1 MQGIFSIFV
10 LLVLAGGSAQAL
22 ANTITYQGQL
32 EQSGSAFNG
41 SANLDFRLF
50 DAASAGNQIGGIQE
64 QRNTI
69 VSNGQFQVELDFGA
83 GAFDG
88 SPRYLEIRIDG
99 ALITPRQPLRTTP
112 QALVANTTLS
122 GAIGTAQINAGQV
135 QRRITGTCPA
145 GQYVQSVNQNGTV
158 VCGAEPAAW
167 RLGGNAGT
175 DSSSDFIGTVDAVPL
190 EFRIANAR
198 GLRLEPSGL
207 LVEGL
212 PATANVIAGSHKNEV
227 SPGVSGATIS
237 GGGLP
242 EDIDWG
248 FTSAPNRVV
257 SEFGTVG
264 GGVGNQAGDDGDQF
278 IDGIFATVGGGER
291 NTARGSSSTVG
302 GGRWNTASDLN
313 STVGG
318 GGSNTASG
326 RVSTVGG
333 GSSNT
338 ASSTNSTVGGGSSNT
353 ARSGNST
360 VGGGF
365 NNTASG
371 GTSTV
376 GGGWS
381 NTASGNR
388 STIGGGEANCAG
400 GSFSW
405 AGGRRAKVRPASDPE
420 SGSCRGLTYPGGNGD
435 EGTFIWADSTDANFI
450 STGSNQFLIRSSGGM
465 GINTNTPTAALTV
478 RAGAD
483 QPFSPLLQLQDSE
496 GGVVMAVTPTNTVLE
511 SNLIGLG
518 LTVRSLGSGSFSVCR
533 TSAGLISACS
543 SSERYKSDITPMG
556 PSSELIAALTP
567 VRFRWTEEGQ
577 EDIGLIAEEVAS
589 VLPEIVTYNSSGQV
603 EGVEYN
609 RLGPLLVAGFQEQ
622 TIANAD
628 RFGALETDHQ
638 RLAEDNARLKIA
650 QQDLAQENAELR
662 AAVALLTVQSN
673 QVRELERRLAVM
685 EERER
690 ENDDLRAR
698 LAALE
703 AVLLD
708 HGQIARTER

>member
-88 SPRYLEIRIDG
+88 SPRYLEIRINS

-212 PATANVIAGSHKNEV
+212 PATANVIAGSHANEV
-227 SPGVSGATIS
+227 SPGVSGATIG

-248 FTSAPNRVV
+248 FTSAPNRVL
-257 SEFGTVG
+257 SDFGTVG
-264 GGVGNQAGDDGDQF
+264 GGVGNQAGVSGGSGF
-278 IDGIFATVGGGER
+278 EPGFFATIGGGRNNRASGRASKVGGGINNIASGVGSKVGGGTGNTASGAESMVGGGFTNTASGFDSMVGGGQS
-291 NTARGSSSTVG
+291 NTARGNLSTV
-302 GGRWNTASDLN
+302 
-313 STVGG
+313 
-318 GGSNTASG
+318 
-326 RVSTVGG
+326 
-333 GSSNT
+333 
-338 ASSTNSTVGGGSSNT
+338 
-353 ARSGNST
+353 
-360 VGGGF
+360 
-365 NNTASG
+365 SG
-371 GTSTV
+371 GLL
-376 GGGWS
+376 
-381 NTASGNR
+381 
-388 STIGGGEANCAG
+388 NCAG
-400 GSFSW
+400 GNYSW
-405 AGGRRAKVRPASDPE
+405 AGGRRAKVRPGSDPGG
-420 SGSCRGLTYPGGNGD
+420 GSCGGLLNYPGGNGD
-435 EGTFIWADSTDANFI
+435 EGTFIWADSSTADMFV

-465 GINTNTPTAALTV
+465 GINTNSPTAAFEV
-478 RAGAD
+478 RASNEQTD
-483 QPFSPLLQLQDSE
+483 PFRVSGKNGSARMSIDAN
-496 GGVVMAVTPTNTVLE
+496 GTVMIN
-511 SNLIGLG
+511 
-518 LTVRSLGSGSFSVCR
+518 SLAGSDEAQVCANGDGSLSRCGSSSGSLKTEVR
-533 TSAGLISACS
+533 ALDDAGS
-543 SSERYKSDITPMG
+543 
-556 PSSELIAALTP
+556 LIASLRP
-567 VRFRWTEEGQ
+567 VRYLWKDSGDA
-577 EDIGLIAEEVAS
+577 DIGLIAEEVAE
-589 VLPEIVTYNSSGQV
+589 VLPEIVHFDHD
-603 EGVEYN
+603 GVVQGFRYD
-609 RLGPLLVAGFQEQ
+609 RLGPLLIAGFQEQ
-622 TIANAD
+622 TAANAE
-628 RFGALETDHQ
+628 RFAALETDHQ